1 MEYVERVLVMLGSRR
16 KEEEE
21 DDDEGEEHW
30 TSAFSE
36 SEK

>member
-16 KEEEE
+16 KEEED

>member
-21 DDDEGEEHW
+21 EDDEGEEHW